1 MTTTPKA
8 LRSRN
13 MTAAKKAAA
22 LIRDGI
28 LTHLE
33 ILAEGKVPESSLAAP
48 VAKYETALGN
58 LRLLDAL
65 GGVGPDDGTGEVRL
79 DDLGTFVQ
87 LVHQLL
93 PGTDALQADS
103 PLGRLAAVAYPGGL
117 PAPAGPEQE
126 D

>member
-8 LRSRN
+8 LRKR
-13 MTAAKKAAA
+13 TITQAKKSAA
-22 LIRDGI
+22 LIRDAVALHLKI
-28 LTHLE
+28 LE
-33 ILAEGKVPESSLAAP
+33 EGGVPESSLTAP
-48 VAKYETALGN
+48 VAKYETALTT
-58 LRLLDAL
+58 LRTLDAI
-65 GGVGPDDGTGEVRL
+65 GGDTPDDGTGEVRL